1 MTLTEAKTYI
11 NQAREFLTLEWIS
24 LSGGEPFLLP
34 DMLVELVSCGSNF
47 EIRTE
52 CVTNCFWA
60 YTEQIALKRLRRLS
74 SAGLDV
80 INISVDD
87 FHQEFIP
94 FKRVRN
100 CFNAAKKT
108 GLKIVIMC
116 VISNSSKLRA
126 PEIVERLGD
135 KNIHIHRSGIERPCL
150 EGVTALLVETG
161 FLPAGR
167 ATTLPLNE
175 RVLNHRSIFE
185 GGCPFVLRD
194 IAVTP
199 AGRVLACC
207 SAGAL
212 TNSLDIGNVKNQ
224 RLWEIIE
231 DANRRQLIK
240 KLALEGP
247 RSLFKRLDPNVQV
260 EWDEYINK
268 CHLCFETLSD
278 PRLGDVSSL

>member
-1 MTLTEAKTYI
+1 MTLTEAKIYI
-11 NQAREFLTLEWIS
+11 NQAREFPTLEWIS

-34 DMLVELVSCGSNF
+34 DMLVELVSHVSNF
-47 EIRTE
+47 ELKTE

-60 YTEQIALKRLRRLS
+60 HTERIALKQLRRLS

-80 INISVDD
+80 INISADD

-94 FKRVRN
+94 FERVRN
-100 CFNAAKKT
+100 CFNAAKQL

-116 VISNSSKLRA
+116 VISKSSKLRA
-126 PEIVERLGD
+126 PEIIKRLGD
-135 KNIHIHRSGIERPCL
+135 ENIYILRSGIEKPCL

-167 ATTLPLNE
+167 ATKLPLNE
-175 RVLNHRSIFE
+175 RMPNHRPLFG

-199 AGRVLACC
+199 EGRVLACC

-212 TNSLDIGNVKNQ
+212 TNSLDIGNVKSQ
-224 RLWEIIE
+224 RLWKIIE
-231 DANRRQLIK
+231 EANKRQFIK
-240 KLALEGP
+240 KLSLDGP
-247 RSLFKRLDPNVQV
+247 RNLLKRLDPNTQV
-260 EWDEYINK
+260 EWDKCINK
-268 CHLCFETLSD
+268 CHLCFEVLSD
-278 PRLGDVSSL
+278 PRLGEISSL